1 MAADDRAPEELE
13 VVRRIE
19 SDSRLSPA
27 PASSSPISS
36 SPIGVSPIGI
46 STDSTRRTFLG
57 GVAATAV
64 AATLLRS
71 GSARAGTVNNY
82 AASPPTG
89 FAPMSAPGR
98 VVKVAKSGSLMPNG
112 MYPKEDDAKEMLRR
126 ALEELTGQADMA
138 QAAALFVHRDDK
150 VCVKVNGI
158 ATEKMGTNKELVLP
172 FIEAMIA
179 SGVSPDNITVLEQY
193 GSFLAGTRVSA
204 QNVPKGVKVSIHQ
217 NQDATMDFRVIPGTG
232 GTQTKFVRALTES
245 TALINFS
252 LIKDHSICGYTG
264 CLKNMTHGCSINP
277 EAFHGHHAS
286 PQIAL
291 MAAQDVIKS
300 RMRLHITDGFKV
312 MAHGGPLW
320 KNPQYVLP
328 HEAVYVTTDPVAM
341 DTIGWEIVD
350 KARADFKLRS
360 LTDDRRTPAYIQD
373 AADLGLGIADRSAI
387 VLKEI
392 TI

>member
-1 MAADDRAPEELE
+1 LRRQKTGDAEDDMAGENRSSGELS
-13 VVRRIE
+13 VLRRIE
-19 SDSRLSPA
+19 QDSK
-27 PASSSPISS
+27 SS
-36 SPIGVSPIGI
+36 
-46 STDSTRRTFLG
+46 RRTFIG
-57 GVAATAV
+57 GAAAATA
-64 AATLLRS
+64 AAAVLMRGT
-71 GSARAGTVNNY
+71 SASAGTNNY
-82 AASPPTG
+82 AAAPPPGFSPFT
-89 FAPMSAPGR
+89 SPGT
-98 VVKVAKSGSLMPNG
+98 VVKVGKAGSLMPNG
-112 MYPKEDDAKEMLRR
+112 QYPKEDDAKEMLRR
-126 ALEELTGQADMA
+126 ALQELTGQADMA
-138 QAAALFVHRDDK
+138 QAAALFVHKDDK

-172 FIEAMIA
+172 FVEAMIV
-179 SGVSPDNITVLEQY
+179 SGVPPENITVLEQY

-320 KNPQYVLP
+320 KYAQYVVP

-341 DTIGWEIVD
+341 DAIGWEIVD
-350 KARADFKLRS
+350 KARADFKLKS
-360 LTDDRRTPAYIQD
+360 LADDKRIPAYIQD
-373 AADLGLGIADRSAI
+373 ASDLGLGIADRASI
-387 VLKEI
+387 VLKDV